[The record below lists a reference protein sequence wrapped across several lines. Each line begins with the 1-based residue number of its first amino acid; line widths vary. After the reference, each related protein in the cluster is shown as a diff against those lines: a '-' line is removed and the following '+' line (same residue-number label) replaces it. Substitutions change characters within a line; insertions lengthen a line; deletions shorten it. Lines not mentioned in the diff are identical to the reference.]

1 MFLDEEVG
9 TGALGSLSLAHT
21 MEMTVCVL
29 SINES
34 LEQIGRALY
43 LLLSGS
49 RERRASEDSWDSRGS
64 LQQTRMGNLS
74 ITASCDFSHT
84 FVALQH

>member
-1 MFLDEEVG
+1 M
-9 TGALGSLSLAHT
+9 
-21 MEMTVCVL
+21 CVL

-64 LQQTRMGNLS
+64 LQQTRMGNLT
-74 ITASCDFSHT
+74 IWPPVTSHIPLSPFNT
-84 FVALQH
+84 KLEYPKIHLIHVI